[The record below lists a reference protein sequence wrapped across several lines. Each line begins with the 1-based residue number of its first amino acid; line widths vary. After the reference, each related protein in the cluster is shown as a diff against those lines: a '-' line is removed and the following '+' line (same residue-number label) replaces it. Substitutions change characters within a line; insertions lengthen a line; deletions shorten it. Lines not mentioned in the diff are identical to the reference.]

1 MSRMNDEYVYGNTVR
16 KADIDRELQ
25 SAPRRSQINESKRRR
40 EKAQHMNIG
49 YVLFLTTALTI
60 AGFVLVQYIQ
70 LQTEL
75 TNLVRE
81 ISNQEIELNNLKVKN
96 EENYSFIIS
105 NVDMDEVRRVAITE
119 LGMVY
124 PEEGQV
130 ILYEDAGVD
139 YVRKVE
145 TEN

>member
-1 MSRMNDEYVYGNTVR
+1 MSRTNDGYVYGNTAKR
-16 KADIDRELQ
+16 LEIDRELQ
-25 SAPRRSQINESKRRR
+25 GAPRRSQINESKRRR

-49 YVLFLTTALTI
+49 YVLFLTTALVI
-60 AGFVLVQYIQ
+60 AGLVLVQYIQ

-75 TNLVRE
+75 TNLFKQ

-96 EENYSFIIS
+96 EENLSRIIS
-105 NVDMDEVRRVAITE
+105 NVDMEEVKRVAISE

-124 PEEGQV
+124 PKEGQI

-145 TEN
+145 TEK

>member
-1 MSRMNDEYVYGNTVR
+1 MSRMNNEYVYGNTVR
-16 KADIDRELQ
+16 KVDIDRELQ
-25 SAPRRSQINESKRRR
+25 SAPRRAQINESKRRR
-40 EKAQHMNIG
+40 EKAQHMNIS
-49 YVLFLTTALTI
+49 YVLFLTTALII

-75 TNLVRE
+75 TNLFKQ
-81 ISNQEIELNNLKVKN
+81 ISNQEIELNNLRVRN
-96 EENYSFIIS
+96 EENYSRIIS
-105 NVDMDEVRRVAITE
+105 SVDMDEVKRVAIAE

-124 PEEGQV
+124 PKEGQV

>member
-1 MSRMNDEYVYGNTVR
+1 MSKTNSEYVYGNTVR
-16 KADIDRELQ
+16 KIDIDRELQ
-25 SAPRRSQINESKRRR
+25 GAPRRSQINESKRRK

-49 YVLFLTTALTI
+49 YVLFLTAALTI
-60 AGFVLVQYIQ
+60 AGFFLVQYIQ

-75 TNLVRE
+75 TNIVKG

-96 EENYSFIIS
+96 EENYSRIIS
-105 NVDMDEVRRVAITE
+105 SVDMEEVKRVAISE

-124 PEEGQV
+124 PKEGQV